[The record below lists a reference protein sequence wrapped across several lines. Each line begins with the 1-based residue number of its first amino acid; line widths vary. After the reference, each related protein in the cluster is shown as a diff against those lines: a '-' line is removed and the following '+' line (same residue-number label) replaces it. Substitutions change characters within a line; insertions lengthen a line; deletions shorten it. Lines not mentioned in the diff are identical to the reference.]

1 MYTFSYAYIK
11 YMRRVGALIPG
22 QSSYSLV
29 YFTPELVN
37 PAQSRTNFANPALTD
52 TVRWGL
58 LREKYFG
65 CDNWTSEQSCHINF
79 LRFLSLRWRTLPK
92 RQKYRCSHF
101 CVTPRTHVRRCAKA
115 ETAPR
120 RKTSSSTL
128 LFIVRLF
135 VSFFCV
141 CLEPYTDK
149 TDIKQKHVHVVS
161 SL

>member
-1 MYTFSYAYIK
+1 MYPFSYAYIK
-11 YMRRVGALIPG
+11 YSRRVGALIPG
-22 QSSYSLV
+22 QSSTAVYSLV
-29 YFTPELVN
+29 YFTPESVN

-52 TVRWGL
+52 TVR
-58 LREKYFG
+58 YFG

-79 LRFLSLRWRTLPK
+79 LRFLSPRWRTSPK

-141 CLEPYTDK
+141 CLEHHTDK